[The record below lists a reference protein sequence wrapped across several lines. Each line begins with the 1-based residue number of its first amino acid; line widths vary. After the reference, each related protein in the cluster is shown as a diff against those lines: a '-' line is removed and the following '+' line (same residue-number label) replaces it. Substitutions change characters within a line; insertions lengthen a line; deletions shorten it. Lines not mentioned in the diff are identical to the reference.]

1 MKKRLFTLFLAVL
14 ILSGAAVPAWA
25 EGGGEIALFDPTETT
40 AQIEATLPEELP
52 EAWRE
57 AVLAVAKSQLGYTAY
72 RTDEI
77 NYNRYL
83 HWAKS
88 GADANAAFAQFCVHY
103 AGVEA
108 KRFPVYDSAELWA
121 AALAKA
127 GTLLT
132 AEYKPAPGDLVFLDL
147 DPANNPQA
155 RGEDGKPLVD
165 EAGKP
170 VLIPTADT
178 IGVVSSV
185 GSVLWAIIG
194 GSRVEELQIAQ
205 GVVGFAAI
213 PEKPVKEE
221 DEAAEETEAEQEAP
235 KPAEEKQ
242 PEAEAEK
249 APAKGE
255 SYTIVSS
262 GTDDPWIL
270 DNHILA
276 PKDYVYFT
284 LPDTFAPEQTCLLN
298 GKPLYWNEEEHI
310 FYTMIPRDSEIVVT
324 VQTGERTVLSYS
336 PDVNGDG
343 VLNIADANAIYQM
356 VQNGG
361 DYYTVEQIGVVARL
375 RVDYKN
381 IVDFDTIINL
391 INGV

>member
-1 MKKRLFTLFLAVL
+1 MKKRFFTLFLAVL
-14 ILSGAAVPAWA
+14 ILIGAAVPAWA

-155 RGEDGKPLVD
+155 RGEDGEPLVD

-178 IGVVSSV
+178 VGVVSSV
-185 GSVLWAIIG
+185 GSVLWVIIG
-194 GSRVEELQIAQ
+194 GSRVEELQITQ
-205 GVVGFAAI
+205 SVIGFAAI
-213 PEKPVKEE
+213 PEKPLKE
-221 DEAAEETEAEQEAP
+221 DEAAEETDAEREAP
-235 KPAEEKQ
+235 KPTEEKQ
-242 PEAEAEK
+242 PEAEE
-249 APAKGE
+249 APAKVE

-262 GTDDPWIL
+262 GAGDPWIL

-276 PKDYVYFT
+276 PKDYVFFK
-284 LPDTFAPEQTCLLN
+284 LPDTFAPDQTCLLN
-298 GKPLYWNEEEHI
+298 DQPLYWDADEGI
-310 FYTMIPRDSEIVVT
+310 FYTMIPKGSDIVVT
-324 VQTGERTVLSYS
+324 VQTGARTVLSYS

-361 DYYTVEQIGVVARL
+361 DYYTVDQIGVEARL